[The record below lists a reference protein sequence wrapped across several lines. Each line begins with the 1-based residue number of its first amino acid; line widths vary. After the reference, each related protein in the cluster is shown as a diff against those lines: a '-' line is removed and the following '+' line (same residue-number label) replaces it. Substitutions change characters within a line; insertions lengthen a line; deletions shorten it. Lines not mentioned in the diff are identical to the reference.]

1 MISIEKKLLKLS
13 RNNLQ
18 KICKKM
24 KKRYTQ
30 KNSKQRLI
38 EILMKPL
45 DKKYKM
51 WSSWFG
57 RENTN
62 YKNPRPKTP
71 PRLRQK
77 SGSPINFE
85 KLTIRNRP
93 RTPPRRRREKQP
105 IIDDIFVL
113 TNYILR
119 HGDIIDE
126 HFIFFRD
133 EYEISA
139 NFLNEIEYGI
149 QSGEYF
155 YNSIKYLE
163 NRKIYLQRIANVITE
178 IIDYNDRLWLDYQEQ
193 IRIEKEMEEEF
204 RRQAEQA
211 RRESERRDAEQRRRK
226 AEQRR
231 REAKQFFEEQR
242 RRETEQRRREAEQR
256 KREAKYDQSEPMDID
271 EDENE
276 FQAEQRRR
284 EAEQRRREA
293 EQRRREAEQR
303 RREAGRKKTNL
314 CDKYFPKHLTS
325 KKEIKKAYRKLV
337 LKLHP
342 DKGGDEEEFKKM
354 QECYEERTK

>member
-1 MISIEKKLLKLS
+1 MISIEKKLSKLS
-13 RNNLQ
+13 RNNLHE
-18 KICKKM
+18 ICKRM
-24 KKRYTQ
+24 KKKHT
-30 KNSKQRLI
+30 KNDSKQRLI

-45 DKKYKM
+45 GKKYKM

-57 RENTN
+57 EENTN

-71 PRLRQK
+71 PRLRQN
-77 SGSPINFE
+77 SPINFE

-178 IIDYNDRLWLDYQEQ
+178 IIDYNDRLWLNYQEQ

-204 RRQAEQA
+204 RRQTDQA
-211 RRESERRDAEQRRRK
+211 RRESERREAEQRRRE

-242 RRETEQRRREAEQR
+242 RREAEQRRREAEQR

-276 FQAEQRRR
+276 FQTEERRR
-284 EAEQRRREA
+284 EAEERRREA
-293 EQRRREAEQR
+293 EERRREAEQR

-354 QECYEERTK
+354 QECYEERK

>member
-30 KNSKQRLI
+30 KNSKQQLI

-45 DKKYKM
+45 GKKYKM

-57 RENTN
+57 GENTN

-71 PRLRQK
+71 PRLRQN
-77 SGSPINFE
+77 SPINFE

-163 NRKIYLQRIANVITE
+163 NRKIYLQRIVDDISE

-204 RRQAEQA
+204 RRQTDQA
-211 RRESERRDAEQRRRK
+211 RRESERR
-226 AEQRR
+226 
-231 REAKQFFEEQR
+231 EA
-242 RRETEQRRREAEQR
+242 EQRRREAEQR

-276 FQAEQRRR
+276 FQTE
-284 EAEQRRREA
+284 E
-293 EQRRREAEQR
+293 RRREAEQR